1 MLNPEKN
8 WELKLM
14 LMLLFQINDQRYAIA
29 SQQIV
34 EVIPLVN
41 LTKMTHTPDY
51 FAGVFNYR
59 GRIIPVIDLC
69 QLISNQS
76 CEEHLST
83 RIILVNYWGMDDT
96 GKSTPHIMGL
106 MAQRVIETLQTS
118 AIDLVDVDIQ
128 IDKPPYLG
136 KMILDDQGM
145 IQCLHVEYLLSEVQQ
160 AYLLEDVHSE

>member
-1 MLNPEKN
+1 
-8 WELKLM
+8 
-14 LMLLFQINDQRYAIA
+14 MLLFQINNQRYAIA

-41 LTKMTHTPDY
+41 LTKLPHTPEY

-69 QLISNQS
+69 QLMGNQS
-76 CEEHLST
+76 CVEHLST
-83 RIILVNYWGMDDT
+83 RIILINHWDRDAT
-96 GKSTPHIMGL
+96 EESTPHIMGL
-106 MAQRVIETLQTS
+106 MAQRVIETLQKS
-118 AIDLVDVDIQ
+118 DIDLVEVDIQ

-136 KMILDDQGM
+136 KMIVDEQGM

-160 AYLLEDVHSE
+160 AYLVAEVHSEYK